1 MLEKLRNLLQLYPK
15 VAGVELYI
23 GQDGNMEGY
32 VSILKYS
39 KTVLSTIFTSND
51 LIPGDKFTEIIHKS
65 TPVSLVI
72 NGKGI
77 MFRELGTEGLD
88 DQQILNQVLP
98 KVSIHDYYLQ
108 KTDASDGKQVI
119 AVIRKS
125 LVTQILQKFSELG
138 LKIIQISLGPFVIQ
152 QFIFTHGAETQQA
165 LQ

>member
-51 LIPGDKFTEIIHKS
+51 LIPADKFTEIIHKS

-138 LKIIQISLGPFVIQ
+138 LKIIHISLIG
-152 QFIFTHGAETQQA
+152 
-165 LQ
+165 